1 MRRAPGLFTASRDG
15 ETGGKLI
22 DRLEGEADIDA
33 PGELRGDSLAEVL
46 FEVGPDDEDDFPEAG
61 ADGIED
67 RVVEDGLAGGSH
79 RVDLFQAAVAASHAG
94 SEDEEGRFHVRE
106 IGGGGR

>member
-1 MRRAPGLFTASRDG
+1 VRRAPGLFTASRDG

-22 DRLEGEADIDA
+22 DRLEGEADFDA

-46 FEVGPDDEDDFPEAG
+46 LEVGPDDEDDFPEAG

-67 RVVEDGLAGGSH
+67 PFVAGLGL
-79 RVDLFQAAVAASHAG
+79 VPFTASTAP
-94 SEDEEGRFHVRE
+94 SAPPR
-106 IGGGGR
+106 